1 MTAAPRSVLA
11 LGFSLGVLA
20 EWAALR
26 RPAFAIPAG
35 SAERWLAVADF
46 VAGTV
51 LVGCGAMRWQ
61 RRSGRLLAAAG
72 FAWFLGTFAA
82 ATTDWIAAA
91 GALFL
96 TLHRAPFVHA
106 LLSHPSG
113 RMRDPVA
120 IVAVAAAYV
129 CAFVADVGQEPT
141 AMLAL
146 AGLVALAAVRRVA
159 TRPVLL
165 GGLAYAAVL
174 VAGASMSGDGVL
186 WAYDV
191 AVAAIA
197 VALTIDLRASE
208 TQIVVE
214 LGEVQEERT
223 LRARLAAALGDP
235 ALAVGYWAPAQG
247 AFVDERGGR
256 VDIPADPRR
265 VTIVR
270 DGGEPV
276 AALVH
281 EPGLL
286 DDRRLAESVPAAVRI
301 AVANIRLEREIARQI
316 GEVGASR
323 RRLVEAGDVQRRQ
336 LEQRVR
342 EGAGRR
348 LDGLLAALPAAAEAG
363 ADPAMVAEVVAEI
376 GAAAGELREFARG
389 VHPQLLTEGGLEP
402 ALADLAGRA
411 GVAAE
416 LQLPQARFDPA
427 VEAAVYFVCAEALAN
442 AGKHAPGATVTVA
455 ATVDADRL
463 TVSVSDDGPGDAALV
478 AGSGLRGLAD
488 RVEAL
493 GGQLSVVSRAGAG
506 TTVTAE
512 LPLDQGPA
520 RRQGC
525 VS

>member
-1 MTAAPRSVLA
+1 MMAAPRSVVALGLA
-11 LGFSLGVLA
+11 LGLLA
-20 EWAALR
+20 EWAALH
-26 RPAFAIPAG
+26 RPPFALPAG

-46 VAGTV
+46 VAGMA
-51 LVGCGAMRWQ
+51 LVVGGAMRLQ
-61 RRSGRLLAAAG
+61 RRTGRLLAAAG
-72 FAWFLGTFAA
+72 FAWFLGTFAG
-82 ATTDWIAAA
+82 ATTGWISAA
-91 GALFL
+91 GALFV
-96 TLHRAPFVHA
+96 TLHRGPFVHA

-120 IVAVAAAYV
+120 VAAVAAAYV
-129 CAFVADVGQEPT
+129 CALVADLGEEPA

-146 AGLVALAAVRRVA
+146 AGLVAVAAVRRRA
-159 TRPVLL
+159 TWTVLL

-174 VAGASMSGDGVL
+174 VAGAGLSGDGVV
-186 WAYDV
+186 WGYDAV
-191 AVAAIA
+191 VAAIA
-197 VALTIDLRASE
+197 VALTIGLRASE

-223 LRARLAAALGDP
+223 LCARLAAALGDP

-256 VDIPADPRR
+256 VDVPADPRR

-316 GEVGASR
+316 AEVGASR

-342 EGAGRR
+342 EGAGLR
-348 LDGLLAALPAAAEAG
+348 LDRLTATLPATAGNG
-363 ADPAMVAEVVAEI
+363 ADPAMVAEVVAEL
-376 GAAAGELREFARG
+376 GAAARDLREFARG
-389 VHPQLLTEGGLEP
+389 VHPRLLTEGGLAP

-411 GVAAE
+411 GVPAE
-416 LQLPQARFDPA
+416 LQLPEARFDPA
-427 VEAAVYFVCAEALAN
+427 VEAAAYFVCAEALAN
-442 AGKHAPGATVTVA
+442 AGKHAPGAAVTLA

-463 TVSVSDDGPGDAALV
+463 IVRVSDDGPGGAAVV

-493 GGQLSVVSRAGAG
+493 DGRLSVSSRAGLG
-506 TTVTAE
+506 TTVEAE
-512 LPLDQGPA
+512 LPGDQRPI